1 MIRRSRETW
10 GGRRLPTL
18 IVGAVALVCL
28 GSGVGWATS
37 AVFAPPRDVLS
48 ETAYTFVK
56 LVDGEVGSSLTLNSV
71 AEWQA
76 TPVGMNQAIGTVT
89 SIAAAGGDEVHAGD
103 VIYSV
108 NLRPV
113 VVAAGQTPA
122 FRPLSSGAT
131 GADAEQLQSFL
142 HETGFYNGAIDG
154 KLGGE
159 SERAIRAWQKSLGL
173 EADGI
178 VHLGDLIF
186 VPNLPSRIAL
196 DEEIVFRG
204 ATLLGS
210 EEVVSGLASE
220 PSFTLPATAT
230 QAASMPVGTR
240 VNIHMAD
247 ATWPAS
253 VAGQQPDPEAADQIE
268 IILEGVDGATIC
280 SDACGLLPVIGQSLL
295 SSEIIT
301 QPAVQGVV
309 APSAA
314 LLTTP
319 DKTISV
325 IDSEGVEHPVTV
337 VASARGMSVIVGVPA
352 GLKVRVP
359 VTADAGA

>member
-18 IVGAVALVCL
+18 VVGAALLVCV
-28 GSGVGWATS
+28 GSGVGWAAS

-48 ETAYTFVK
+48 KTAYTHVE

-71 AEWQA
+71 AQWQA
-76 TPVGMNQAIGTVT
+76 TPVGTNQATGTVT
-89 SIAAAGGDEVHAGD
+89 SISAAGGDEVQAGD
-103 VIYSV
+103 VLYSV

-122 FRPLSSGAT
+122 FRQLSRGT
-131 GADAEQLQSFL
+131 NGADAQQLQSFL
-142 HETGFYNGAIDG
+142 HETGFYDGEIDG

-159 SERAIRAWQKSLGL
+159 SEQAIRAWQRSLGV
-173 EADGI
+173 EADGT

-186 VPNLPSRIAL
+186 VPSLPGRIAL

-204 ATLLGS
+204 AALLGG

-220 PSFTLPATAT
+220 PIFTLPVTAT

-240 VNIHMAD
+240 VNIRMAD
-247 ATWPAS
+247 ATWQAS
-253 VAGQQPDPEAADQIE
+253 VAGQQPDPEGADQIE
-268 IILEGVDGATIC
+268 ILLEGVDGATIC
-280 SDACGLLPVIGQSLL
+280 SNACGTLPVVGQSLL

-314 LLTTP
+314 LLTAP
-319 DKTISV
+319 DKKISV
-325 IDSEGVEHPVTV
+325 IDRQGVEHPVTV
-337 VASARGMSVIVGVPA
+337 VASARGMSVITGVPA

-359 VTADAGA
+359 ATSDAGA